1 MKRRWFL
8 IPLCLVCTLSGSAQ
22 FFDLGPTKKVQL
34 LVTHPPDFGLSVR
47 RVAFG
52 NPQGTCANE
61 AGELVDRMVL
71 PDFQQNQMDV
81 IERQALDQIISEHKF
96 SQSGNVDTGSASQ
109 LGKILGPS
117 ALIIVSVNSCSTEK
131 LPLFEDRQLYT
142 GVVRTFISKTRAS
155 FEGSVRVV
163 DLTTGKI
170 LGSHNFESKPE
181 RSNDSTSGQPEF
193 PPADEVKDA
202 AMQAVKLQIHAMFFP
217 AGDQV
222 DLPFYDDKDCN
233 LKQEYEL
240 FSRGD
245 KDGAVRMADSNLEAC
260 KSGHKKDKSLARAFY
275 DAGVLHCVMSEYDKS
290 AELLKGAMDNKGAD
304 VVPQASSSCQRARSG
319 AEQLKAYEAKQ
330 AAIPPPA
337 PIVAGGDPPP
347 PVVVSPP
354 QTAKTTQTAQASG
367 QPTVEERLKKLDSLF
382 KRGLITKKDY
392 DDKKAQILKDL

>member
-1 MKRRWFL
+1 MKNPWLL
-8 IPLCLVCTLSGSAQ
+8 IPLCLVCTLSASAQ
-22 FFDLGPTKKVQL
+22 FFSLGPTKTVPL
-34 LVTHPPDFGLSVR
+34 LVPHPPDFGLTVR

-52 NPQGTCANE
+52 NPQGTCASE

-81 IERQALDQIISEHKF
+81 IERQALDQIMAEHKF

-131 LPLFEDRQLYT
+131 LPLFSDEQLYSGT
-142 GVVRTFISKTRAS
+142 VRTFISKTRAS
-155 FEGSVRVV
+155 LEGSVRVV
-163 DLTTGKI
+163 DLSTGKI

-181 RSNDSTSGQPEF
+181 RSNNSTSGQPEF
-193 PPADEVKDA
+193 PPDDEVKDA

-217 AGDQV
+217 AGDQI

-240 FSRGD
+240 FANGD
-245 KDGAVRMADSNLEAC
+245 KDSALRTADSNLEAC

-275 DAGVLHCVMSEYDKS
+275 DAALLHCLVNQYDK
-290 AELLKGAMDNKGAD
+290 ATELFTGAMDNKGAEA
-304 VVPQASSSCQRARSG
+304 VSQAAPACQRARSG
-319 AEQLKAYEAKQ
+319 GEQLKAYEARQ
-330 AAIPPPA
+330 AAIPPPP
-337 PIVAGGDPPP
+337 PISAQADPPP
-347 PVVVSPP
+347 TTVAQSNQPVAP
-354 QTAKTTQTAQASG
+354 TTPG